1 MRKERVLHLDVCRKL
16 GEEVERASKV
26 TRDIIETNEE
36 KINKTNSIQYEIV
49 MLRNKN
55 EEEKRSYMK

>member
-1 MRKERVLHLDVCRKL
+1 MERVLHLDVCRKL
-16 GEEVERASKV
+16 GDEVEKASKA
-26 TRDIIETNEE
+26 THAIIETNEE
-36 KINKTNSIQYEIV
+36 KINKTNQIQYEIV